1 MERKNSVLR
10 HILAENLKEH
20 RKNLGLS
27 QEKLAEIAGLSWQT
41 INSIECHRTWV
52 SDMTLENLADALKIE
67 TYQLLLPIKNTE
79 KKMISSDEAVK
90 GLVKIK
96 RAYDDSFSEIVNL
109 TEIRTKNKN
118 NNSANSFPRKSKNI

>member
-20 RKNLGLS
+20 RKSLGLS
-27 QEKLAEIAGLSWQT
+27 QEKLAEKAGLSWQT

-52 SDMTLENLADALKIE
+52 SDKALENLADALKIE
-67 TYQLLLPIKNTE
+67 TFQLLLPKKNMVR
-79 KKMISSDEAVK
+79 KMISSEEAVK

-96 RAYDDSFSEIVNL
+96 RAYDDSFNEIVNL
-109 TEIRTKNKN
+109 TEIRM
-118 NNSANSFPRKSKNI
+118 KSKNDNSTNT